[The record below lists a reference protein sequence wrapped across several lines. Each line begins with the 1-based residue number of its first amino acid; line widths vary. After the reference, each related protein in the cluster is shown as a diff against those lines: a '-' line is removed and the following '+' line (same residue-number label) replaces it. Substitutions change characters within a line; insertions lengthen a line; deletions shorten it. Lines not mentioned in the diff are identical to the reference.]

1 MGDPKGFL
9 TTPRELPVRRPV
21 DLRLRDWREV
31 YEDFPRTDLEAQA
44 GRCMNCGIPFCHQGC
59 PLGNL
64 IPEWNDLVY
73 RHDWREAT
81 ERLHATNNFPEFT
94 GTLCPAPCEAACVLA
109 INSDAV
115 TIKQVEIEII
125 DRAWDEGWV
134 PPQKAETRTGK
145 KVAVVGSGPSGLAAA
160 QQLTRVGHDVVVF
173 ERADRIGGLL
183 RYGIPEFK
191 MEKARLDRRLA
202 QMRDEGTIFKASVD
216 VGTDV
221 TAEQLRAEFD
231 AVVLAGGAT
240 AWRDLP
246 APGREAKGV
255 YQAMEYLPWA
265 NHVQQ
270 GDIDAPPISAKDK
283 HVVIIGGGDTGADCL
298 GTSHRQGAASVTQ
311 LEIMPT
317 PPEKRTEGMPWPTYP
332 MVYRVSS
339 AHEEGGER
347 LYSVNTTEFV
357 ADERGRAGRHQ
368 DRRGRAG
375 RRGPVRAGRG
385 RRGEGAARAARAAR
399 HGLRRAGE
407 GQAAVGP
414 RGGARPAR
422 QRRARPELHD
432 ERRGR
437 LLGGRHG
444 PRAEPHRV
452 GDRGGPVGGG
462 RGGRLPDRPHRAPP
476 PDQPDGPAAPLGTHD
491 RDHRHT
497 TPVGTG
503 LMCHSTRSL
512 PCEALHHRGER
523 FVERPVDRDVA
534 RAERLAAAL
543 QLVDHGVDVAAE
555 QRERIGRDEVAMSA
569 PMKLFVHGGTSSPTT
584 NRFIASSISSARA
597 RGRAQARDHG
607 AELVAARERARGDRH
622 DVGDLRG
629 QRQRLGAGRRHEH
642 RRALLA
648 VELAQVGDGLLH
660 LVAPLGRGAVGHAQL
675 GGALRHA
682 VVPGADAHVEPPLVS
697 TERLCA
703 SHAACRGVRSGLAST
718 NVPTRSGATVA
729 ATASEENGES
739 NCTPSGMSTVE

>member
-134 PPQKAETRTGK
+134 PPQKAQTRTGK

-246 APGREAKGV
+246 AAGREAEGV

-270 GDIDAPPISAKDK
+270 GDIDAPPITAQGK

-298 GTSHRQGAASVTQ
+298 GTAHRQGAASVTQ

-357 ADERGRAGRHQ
+357 ADDEGKLAAIRIVEVSRDAEGRFVPVEGTEKELPAQLVLLAMGFVGPEKGKLLSDLGVELDQRGNVARDQSFMTSVEGVFSAG
-368 DRRGRAG
+368 DM
-375 RRGPVRAGRG
+375 GRG
-385 RRGEGAARAARAAR
+385 QSLIVWAIAEGRSAA
-399 HGLRRAGE
+399 AGVDAYLT
-407 GQAAVGP
+407 GRTVLP
-414 RGGARPAR
+414 RPIN
-422 QRRARPELHD
+422 PT
-432 ERRGR
+432 
-437 LLGGRHG
+437 
-444 PRAEPHRV
+444 
-452 GDRGGPVGGG
+452 
-462 RGGRLPDRPHRAPP
+462 DRP
-476 PDQPDGPAAPLGTHD
+476 
-491 RDHRHT
+491 
-497 TPVGTG
+497 
-503 LMCHSTRSL
+503 
-512 PCEALHHRGER
+512 
-523 FVERPVDRDVA
+523 
-534 RAERLAAAL
+534 
-543 QLVDHGVDVAAE
+543 LV
-555 QRERIGRDEVAMSA
+555 
-569 PMKLFVHGGTSSPTT
+569 
-584 NRFIASSISSARA
+584 
-597 RGRAQARDHG
+597 
-607 AELVAARERARGDRH
+607 
-622 DVGDLRG
+622 
-629 QRQRLGAGRRHEH
+629 
-642 RRALLA
+642 
-648 VELAQVGDGLLH
+648 
-660 LVAPLGRGAVGHAQL
+660 
-675 GGALRHA
+675 
-682 VVPGADAHVEPPLVS
+682 
-697 TERLCA
+697 
-703 SHAACRGVRSGLAST
+703 
-718 NVPTRSGATVA
+718 
-729 ATASEENGES
+729 
-739 NCTPSGMSTVE
+739 